1 MVSKV
6 TRKLSAASR
15 NRANLDIP
23 LTSLMWPDGKIPRM
37 AGSAGWEGDLGLSDL
52 VKVLA
57 LNGRYT
63 TYVRQILTALTR
75 DVSVIRWRQAV
86 LADFLANPALVDTA
100 IGLLKRLASLQSGSP
115 LLGKRQ
121 RNLLLETADHLAE
134 LDGFVKVVEEL
145 YAALT
150 KAHIESQALQQVYA
164 NLSAVVAN
172 PNFQAL
178 QAELPELRA
187 PLERI
192 TSLTIGI
199 NLDVELR
206 PESAVLLSINDYKVG
221 SGASWLLRVMGIAQD
236 DMDAAGIAQLHHVP
250 EELSQRP
257 LSPLFQDLDRLLTQM
272 AEPIARALNRYA
284 RTGSSTLAYL
294 EYELAFF
301 AAAAFMIQ
309 KAQAK
314 GITFCVPEPVE
325 MDERITQIDNL
336 TNMALVLEQPEQ
348 VVASDVN
355 FDDSGRIAILT
366 GPNSGGKTTYLRS
379 VGLAQVMF
387 QAGLLLPASSA
398 CLSPVDALFTH
409 FPTLETRQEGRLAEE
424 AARLREV
431 FQQATENS
439 LVLLNETFSSTSS
452 GEALYL
458 AQDVLCGLRAIGTRA
473 IFATHLIEL
482 AERLQII
489 EETVAG
495 DSKLFSLVA
504 GITVGADGEGIPTY
518 QIIRGRPLGQSYAR
532 EIARRH
538 GISLE
543 QILASRK
550 EAKAIISEQTK

>member
-6 TRKLSAASR
+6 TRKLAAANR
-15 NRANLDIP
+15 KRANLDIP
-23 LTSLMWPDGKIPRM
+23 LTSLMWPDGKVPRM
-37 AGSAGWEGDLGLSDL
+37 TGSAAWEDDLGLSDL
-52 VKVLA
+52 IKVLA

-75 DVSVIRWRQAV
+75 DVSVILWRQAV
-86 LADFLANPALVDTA
+86 LAGFLANPALVDAA

-134 LDGFVKVVEEL
+134 LDGFVSVVEDL
-145 YAALT
+145 HDALA
-150 KAHIESQALQQVYA
+150 KATLESEALRQVYVH
-164 NLSAVVAN
+164 LSAMVAD

-178 QAELPELRA
+178 RAELPELRA

-221 SGASWLLRVMGIAQD
+221 GGASWLLRVMGIAPE
-236 DMDAAGIAQLHHVP
+236 DMDSSGIAQLHHVP

-257 LSPLFQDLDRLLTQM
+257 LSPLFQDLDRLLNQM
-272 AEPIARALNRYA
+272 AEPIARALNRYT
-284 RTGSSTLAYL
+284 RTGSSSLAYL

-309 KAQAK
+309 RAQAQ
-314 GITFCVPEPVE
+314 GIPFCVPEPLD
-325 MDERITQIDNL
+325 MGARITEIDGL
-336 TNMALVLEQPEQ
+336 ANMALVLAQPDR
-348 VVASDVN
+348 VITSDVR
-355 FDDSGRIAILT
+355 FDNSGRIAILT

-387 QAGLLLPASSA
+387 QAGLLLPATA
-398 CLSPVDALFTH
+398 ARLSPVDALFTH
-409 FPTLETRQEGRLAEE
+409 FPALETRQEGRLAEE

-431 FQQATENS
+431 FQKASENG

-452 GEALYL
+452 GEAIYL
-458 AQDVLCGLRAIGTRA
+458 AQDVLSGLRAIGARA

-482 AERLQII
+482 TERIQTI
-489 EETVAG
+489 EAAVAG
-495 DSKLFSLVA
+495 DSKLYSLVA
-504 GITVGADGEGIPTY
+504 GIMIGADGEGMPTY
-518 QIIRGRPLGQSYAR
+518 QIIRGLPLGQSYAR

-543 QILASRK
+543 QILANRK
-550 EAKAIISEQTK
+550 ENSGSHS

>member
-1 MVSKV
+1 
-6 TRKLSAASR
+6 
-15 NRANLDIP
+15 
-23 LTSLMWPDGKIPRM
+23 M
-37 AGSAGWEGDLGLSDL
+37 AGNAAWEGDLGLSDL

-75 DVSVIRWRQAV
+75 DVSVIQWRQAV
-86 LADFLANPALVDTA
+86 LADFLANPALVETA

-134 LDGFVKVVEEL
+134 LDGFVNVIEALHE
-145 YAALT
+145 ALT
-150 KAHIESQALQQVYA
+150 KAHIESEALRQVYA
-164 NLSAVVAN
+164 NLSTVVDD

-178 QAELPELRA
+178 QADLPELRA

-221 SGASWLLRVMGIAQD
+221 NNASWLLRVMGIAQD
-236 DMDAAGIAQLHHVP
+236 DMDASGIAQLHHVP

-272 AEPIARALNRYA
+272 AEPIARALNRYT
-284 RTGSSTLAYL
+284 RTGSSSLAYL

-314 GITFCVPEPVE
+314 GVTFCVPEPAE
-325 MDERITQIDNL
+325 MDERLTQIDNL
-336 TNMALVLEQPEQ
+336 TNMALVLTQPEQ

-398 CLSPVDALFTH
+398 RLSPVDALFTH
-409 FPTLETRQEGRLAEE
+409 FPALETRQEGRLAEE

-452 GEALYL
+452 GEAIYL
-458 AQDVLCGLRAIGTRA
+458 AQDVLCGLRAIGARA

-482 AERLQII
+482 AERLQTI
-489 EETVAG
+489 EETVEG

-504 GITVGADGEGIPTY
+504 GITINTSGEGMPTY
-518 QIIRGRPLGQSYAR
+518 QIVRGLPLGQSYAR

-543 QILASRK
+543 QILANRQDIK
-550 EAKAIISEQTK
+550 PITREKIK

>member
-1 MVSKV
+1 MPAKV
-6 TRKLSAASR
+6 TRKLPLVSR
-15 NRANLDIP
+15 KRANLDIP
-23 LTSLMWPDGKIPRM
+23 LTSLMWPDGKAPKM
-37 AGSAGWEGDLGLSDL
+37 AGSAAWEGDLGLSDL

-63 TYVRQILTALTR
+63 PYVRQILTALTR

-86 LADFLANPALVDTA
+86 LADFLANPTLVDTA

-134 LDGFVKVVEEL
+134 LDGFVRVVEDL
-145 YAALT
+145 HTALAT
-150 KAHIESQALQQVYA
+150 AHLESEALRQVHT
-164 NLSAVVAN
+164 NLSAVVAD

-178 QAELPELRA
+178 QAELPELRV

-221 SGASWLLRVMGIAQD
+221 SGASWLLKVMGIAQNDAD
-236 DMDAAGIAQLHHVP
+236 DSGIAQLHHVP

-272 AEPIARALNRYA
+272 AQPIARALNHYA

-301 AAAAFMIQ
+301 AAAALMIQ

-314 GITFCVPEPVE
+314 GITFCAPEPIE
-325 MDERITQIDNL
+325 MGKRITQISGL
-336 TNMALVLEQPEQ
+336 TNMALVLTQPEQ
-348 VVASDVN
+348 VVPSDVV

-387 QAGLLLPASSA
+387 QAGLLLPAGSA
-398 CLSPVDALFTH
+398 RLSPVDALFTH
-409 FPTLETRQEGRLAEE
+409 FPALETRQEGRLAEE

-431 FQQATENS
+431 FHQATENS

-452 GEALYL
+452 GEAIYL
-458 AQDVLCGLRAIGTRA
+458 AQDVLCGLRAIGARA

-482 AERLQII
+482 AERLKTI
-489 EETVAG
+489 EDTVAG
-495 DSKLFSLVA
+495 DSDLYSLVA
-504 GITVGADGEGIPTY
+504 GITIDTAGEGMPTY
-518 QIIRGRPLGQSYAR
+518 QINRGLPLGQSYAR

-550 EAKAIISEQTK
+550 EIK

>member
-1 MVSKV
+1 MPPKV
-6 TRKLSAASR
+6 TRKFPAVSR
-15 NRANLDIP
+15 KRANLDIP
-23 LTSLMWPDGKIPRM
+23 LTSLMWPDGKAPKM
-37 AGSAGWEGDLGLSDL
+37 TGSADWEGDLGLSDL
-52 VKVLA
+52 IKVLA
-57 LNGRYT
+57 LNGRYMP
-63 TYVRQILTALTR
+63 YVRQILTALTC
-75 DVSVIRWRQAV
+75 DVAVIRWRQAV
-86 LADFLANPALVDTA
+86 LADFLANPQLIDAA

-115 LLGKRQ
+115 MLGKRQ

-134 LDGFVKVVEEL
+134 LDSFVRVVEEL
-145 YAALT
+145 NEALS
-150 KAHIESQALQQVYA
+150 KAHLESDALRQVRA
-164 NLSAVVAN
+164 NLGAVAAD
-172 PNFQAL
+172 PDFQAL

-221 SGASWLLRVMGIAQD
+221 GGVSWLLRVMGLGQD
-236 DMDAAGIAQLHHVP
+236 EVDESGIAQLHPVP

-272 AEPIARALNRYA
+272 AQPIARALNRYV
-284 RTGSSTLAYL
+284 RTGSGALAYL

-301 AAAAFMIQ
+301 AAAALMTQ
-309 KAQAK
+309 KAQMK
-314 GITFCVPEPVE
+314 GVTFCVPEPI
-325 MDERITQIDNL
+325 DAGERSTQISGL
-336 TNMALVLEQPEQ
+336 TNIALVLTQPEP

-387 QAGLLLPASSA
+387 QAGLLLPANA
-398 CLSPVDALFTH
+398 AKLSPVDALFTH
-409 FPTLETRQEGRLAEE
+409 FPALETRQEGRLAEE

-431 FQQATENS
+431 FEAATAES

-452 GEALYL
+452 GEAIYL

-473 IFATHLIEL
+473 VFATHLIEL
-482 AERLQII
+482 AERMNTI
-489 EETVAG
+489 EEMVAG

-504 GITVGADGEGIPTY
+504 GVIIGAAGEAAPTY
-518 QIIRGRPLGQSYAR
+518 QIVRGLPLGQSYAR

-543 QILASRK
+543 QILANRK
-550 EAKAIISEQTK
+550 EIKERE

>member
-409 FPTLETRQEGRLAEE
+409 LPTLETRQEGRLAEE